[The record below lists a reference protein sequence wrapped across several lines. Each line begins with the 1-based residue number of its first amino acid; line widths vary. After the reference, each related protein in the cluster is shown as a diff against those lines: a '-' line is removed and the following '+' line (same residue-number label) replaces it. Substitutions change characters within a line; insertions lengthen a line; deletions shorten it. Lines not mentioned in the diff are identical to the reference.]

1 MKYSD
6 SNDKKAQAKK
16 MGDVANREKIISTK
30 LQNLATLNI
39 IPRSFI
45 TLLIL

>member
-30 LQNLATLNI
+30 LQNLATFNI
-39 IPRSFI
+39 IAGRFI
-45 TLLIL
+45 ILLVL